1 MNKGWS
7 EHASAYPRC
16 KGRLIF
22 NFPAE
27 EQKGVCTRQQ
37 LKCNTCNY
45 KSKTH
50 NLYTETDTH
59 TWVDVQHSLISHCM
73 WVSQN
78 CLQVQLEPCT
88 VSLAP
93 ATPHLGVDV
102 GDFGPADRV
111 PELPLMVTGARSRCL
126 ETGGGRGREGRSHAR
141 QGRSKPTAQLPA
153 AVPSFVPPLAQ
164 PGASRVDHTRWLN
177 HQERSRLTTGTQLLQ
192 TGRPGRGLGKST
204 LLLRAYLGRQYL
216 EFRLFSLQLRLS
228 RRLQRWYPSSRW
240 PRRGRHRR
248 RCRPGLLRALPAHH
262 RRHAGR

>member
-1 MNKGWS
+1 MHNNKGNTELRISLFWLTGPKLTPTGWYIWGSWKIWWS

-50 NLYTETDTH
+50 NLYTETD
-59 TWVDVQHSLISHCM
+59 VQHSLISHCM

-88 VSLAP
+88 VSLAT
-93 ATPHLGVDV
+93 ATSHLGVDV

-111 PELPLMVTGARSRCL
+111 PSCL
-126 ETGGGRGREGRSHAR
+126 
-141 QGRSKPTAQLPA
+141 
-153 AVPSFVPPLAQ
+153 
-164 PGASRVDHTRWLN
+164 
-177 HQERSRLTTGTQLLQ
+177 
-192 TGRPGRGLGKST
+192 
-204 LLLRAYLGRQYL
+204 
-216 EFRLFSLQLRLS
+216 
-228 RRLQRWYPSSRW
+228 
-240 PRRGRHRR
+240 
-248 RCRPGLLRALPAHH
+248 
-262 RRHAGR
+262 